1 MLKGRLDC
9 RGEFG
14 GRAGHHAV
22 MAVVFGTFSLVSNAR
37 LSRVLVGVLVGGVLI
52 GAGLFVPT
60 TWMA

>member
-1 MLKGRLDC
+1 
-9 RGEFG
+9 
-14 GRAGHHAV
+14 